1 MRGFRNLPRS
11 APPRPVFVRAGEHGP
26 QSAVPPPTRVVCGES
41 REGRNVHSP
50 PAAGTSCG
58 ELLTTA
64 AWIPRPGHGDARHA
78 TRSSRP
84 SPRRALRSPPW
95 SPRISSARWRRDA
108 AGPLSD
114 IDVGLLVREG
124 EDHEGVSGRV
134 MDALSRRLR
143 TSALDVVSLADAPLP
158 LRYRAA
164 RDGILVLGRDAAAVE
179 RFVTQ
184 TVLQYLDFKPLRD
197 RAFAQVRAAILEQR

>member
-1 MRGFRNLPRS
+1 
-11 APPRPVFVRAGEHGP
+11 
-26 QSAVPPPTRVVCGES
+26 
-41 REGRNVHSP
+41 
-50 PAAGTSCG
+50 
-58 ELLTTA
+58 
-64 AWIPRPGHGDARHA
+64 
-78 TRSSRP
+78 
-84 SPRRALRSPPW
+84 
-95 SPRISSARWRRDA
+95 
-108 AGPLSD
+108 
-114 IDVGLLVREG
+114 
-124 EDHEGVSGRV
+124 